1 MKTKWIFGD
10 LRKWAH
16 PSLFGVTQCEAVVN
30 LSKEKDAP
38 PPRLTGY
45 GVTED
50 VVDG

>member
-1 MKTKWIFGD
+1 MKTKWVFGD

-16 PSLFGVTQCEAVVN
+16 LSSFCCLSGVTQCEAVVN
-30 LSKEKDAP
+30 LSKEKD
-38 PPRLTGY
+38 